1 MTELVKGNYKYI
13 TELEYKRLC
22 VKLAVEE
29 QNNRKKNELC
39 NKKTRVSNRISYS

>member
-22 VKLAVEE
+22 IELTIEE
-29 QNNRKKNELC
+29 QENRKKNELLG
-39 NKKTRVSNRISYS
+39 KKTRVFNRVSNS